1 MQSVHV
7 PEEERAAGRQVD
19 VLVLGSGPAGSA
31 AAIMAARMG
40 ADTLLVDFASIPGGV
55 STAGGMSHYTG
66 TVDSR
71 LYREVLQR
79 MTEKNGKDAG
89 EARRTVIDTVNMT
102 ATWIELLEEAGV
114 ELLLY
119 TMACEAVV
127 EERHSMEE
135 GHSMEERHSMV
146 KGVVIQNKTGRSV
159 IMAKAVID
167 ATGDGD
173 IAASAGVEFVKGR
186 ETDGM
191 MQPATLMFRVAGVDM
206 ASAVFPGSF
215 ETEVYTEKGEL
226 QQLARKTLPYP
237 AGHVLLYRSTQEGVV
252 TVNMTNA
259 VDIDGST
266 AEGMTRAELIC
277 RKQIPAIVDFLRE
290 YVPGYGECYVSSTA
304 SLIGIRETRHLRGV
318 YTLTEEDILACRQF
332 EDWVVRGAE
341 FNFDVHN
348 MTGGGLDATGVQKKF
363 PRGVKY
369 TIPYRCFLPCEI
381 DGLLFA
387 GRNISGTHIA
397 HSNYRA
403 MPICLAM
410 GEAAGIAAGLA
421 VRKDIPL
428 RDVEASEIQA
438 CLVGTAG

>member
-1 MQSVHV
+1 MKSIHIS
-7 PEEERAAGRQVD
+7 EEKRAEDRQVD

-40 ADTLLVDFASIPGGV
+40 ADTLLLDSASVPGGI

-66 TVDSR
+66 NVDSR
-71 LYREVLQR
+71 LYEEVLQR
-79 MTEKNGKDAG
+79 MAEKNRKEIRGK
-89 EARRTVIDTVNMT
+89 RTTVIDTVNMT
-102 ATWIELLEEAGV
+102 ATWIEMLEEAGAG
-114 ELLLY
+114 LLLY

-127 EERHSMEE
+127 EENA
-135 GHSMEERHSMV
+135 V

-159 IMAKAVID
+159 IRAKAVID

-173 IAASAGVEFVKGR
+173 IAASAGVGFWKGR
-186 ETDGM
+186 EKDGM
-191 MQPATLMFRVAGVDM
+191 MQPATLMFKVAGVDM
-206 ASAVFPGSF
+206 AEAVFPGSF
-215 ETEVYTEKGEL
+215 ETEVYTQRGEL
-226 QQLARKTLPYP
+226 QKLAREKLPYP
-237 AGHVLLYRSTQEGVV
+237 AGHVLLYRSTQDGVV

-259 VDIDGST
+259 VDIDGTT
-266 AEGMTRAELIC
+266 AEGMTRAELVC

-290 YVPGYGECYVSSTA
+290 YAPGYRECYVISTA
-304 SLIGIRETRHLRGV
+304 SLIGIRETRHLKGL
-318 YTLTEEDILACRQF
+318 YTLTEEDILACRRF
-332 EDWVVRGAE
+332 EDWVVQGAE

-348 MTGGGLDATGVQKKF
+348 MSGGGLDETGVQKKF
-363 PRGVKY
+363 PKNIRY

-410 GEAAGIAAGLA
+410 GEAAGIAAALA
-421 VRKDIPL
+421 VRKGISL
-428 RDVEASEIQA
+428 REVQASEIQA
-438 CLVGTAG
+438 CLQGTADGMK

>member
-1 MQSVHV
+1 MQSVHI
-7 PEEERAAGRQVD
+7 PEEKIVASRQVD

-40 ADTLLVDFASIPGGV
+40 ADTLLVDFASVPGGI

-66 TVDSR
+66 SVDSR
-71 LYREVLQR
+71 LYEEVLQR
-79 MTEKNGKDAG
+79 MSEKNRKDIRVP
-89 EARRTVIDTVNMT
+89 RRTIIDTANMT
-102 ATWIELLEEAGV
+102 ATWIELLEEAGAK
-114 ELLLY
+114 LLLY

-127 EERHSMEE
+127 EE
-135 GHSMEERHSMV
+135 GAV

-159 IMAKAVID
+159 VMAKAVID

-191 MQPATLMFRVAGVDM
+191 MQPATLMFKVAGVDM
-206 ASAVFPGSF
+206 ESAVFPGSF

-226 QQLARKTLPYP
+226 QRLAKEKLPYP

-259 VDIDGST
+259 VDIDGTT
-266 AEGMTRAELIC
+266 AEGMTQAELAC

-290 YVPGYGECYVSSTA
+290 YVPGYRECYVISTA
-304 SLIGIRETRHLRGV
+304 SLIGIRETRHLKGV
-318 YTLTEEDILACRQF
+318 YTLTEEDILTCRRF
-332 EDWVVRGAE
+332 EDWVVKGAE
-341 FNFDVHN
+341 FNFDIHN
-348 MTGGGLDATGVQKKF
+348 MTGGGLDKTGVQKRF
-363 PRGVKY
+363 PRGIKY
-369 TIPYRCFLPCEI
+369 MIPYRCFLPCEI

-387 GRNISGTHIA
+387 GRDISGTHMA

-410 GEAAGIAAGLA
+410 GEAAGIAAALA
-421 VRKDIPL
+421 VRERIPL
-428 RDVEASEIQA
+428 RDVKVSEVQT
-438 CLVGTAG
+438 CLEGQQD

>member
-1 MQSVHV
+1 MKSIHIS
-7 PEEERAAGRQVD
+7 EEKRAEDRQVD

-40 ADTLLVDFASIPGGV
+40 ADTLLLDSASVPGGI

-66 TVDSR
+66 NVDSR
-71 LYREVLQR
+71 LYEEVLQR
-79 MTEKNGKDAG
+79 MAEKNRKEIRGK
-89 EARRTVIDTVNMT
+89 RTTVIDTVNMT
-102 ATWIELLEEAGV
+102 ATWIELLEEAGAG
-114 ELLLY
+114 LLLY

-127 EERHSMEE
+127 EENA
-135 GHSMEERHSMV
+135 V

-159 IMAKAVID
+159 IRAKAVID

-173 IAASAGVEFVKGR
+173 IAASAGVGFWKGR
-186 ETDGM
+186 EKDGM
-191 MQPATLMFRVAGVDM
+191 MQPATLMFKVAGVDM
-206 ASAVFPGSF
+206 AEAVFPGSF
-215 ETEVYTEKGEL
+215 ETEVYTQRGEL
-226 QQLARKTLPYP
+226 QKLAREKLPYP
-237 AGHVLLYRSTQEGVV
+237 AGHVLLYRSTQDGVV

-259 VDIDGST
+259 VDIDGTT
-266 AEGMTRAELIC
+266 AEGMTRAELVC

-290 YVPGYGECYVSSTA
+290 YAPGYRECYVISTA
-304 SLIGIRETRHLRGV
+304 SLIGIRETRHLKGL
-318 YTLTEEDILACRQF
+318 YTLTEEDILACRRF
-332 EDWVVRGAE
+332 EDWVVQGAE

-348 MTGGGLDATGVQKKF
+348 MSGGGLDETGVQKKF
-363 PRGVKY
+363 PKNIRY

-410 GEAAGIAAGLA
+410 GEAAGIAAALA
-421 VRKDIPL
+421 VRKGISL
-428 RDVEASEIQA
+428 REVQASEIQA
-438 CLVGTAG
+438 CLQGTADGMK

>member
-1 MQSVHV
+1 MQRVHV

-40 ADTLLVDFASIPGGV
+40 ADTLLVDFASVPGGV

-79 MTEKNGKDAG
+79 MAEKNGKDAEG
-89 EARRTVIDTVNMT
+89 AHRTVIDTVTMT

-127 EERHSMEE
+127 EHSMEGGHSMEE
-135 GHSMEERHSMV
+135 GRSVV

-159 IMAKAVID
+159 LMAKAVID

-206 ASAVFPGSF
+206 ANAVFPGSF
-215 ETEVYTEKGEL
+215 ETEVYTERGEL
-226 QQLARKTLPYP
+226 QRLAKEKLPYP

-266 AEGMTRAELIC
+266 AEGMTRAELTC

-290 YVPGYGECYVSSTA
+290 YVPGYRGCYVISTA
-304 SLIGIRETRHLRGV
+304 SLIGIRETRHLKGV
-318 YTLTEEDILACRQF
+318 YALTGEDILAGRRF

-348 MTGGGLDATGVQKKF
+348 MTGGGLDATGVQKEF
-363 PRGVKY
+363 PRGIKY

-387 GRNISGTHIA
+387 GRDISGTHIA

-438 CLVGTAG
+438 CLEGSAG